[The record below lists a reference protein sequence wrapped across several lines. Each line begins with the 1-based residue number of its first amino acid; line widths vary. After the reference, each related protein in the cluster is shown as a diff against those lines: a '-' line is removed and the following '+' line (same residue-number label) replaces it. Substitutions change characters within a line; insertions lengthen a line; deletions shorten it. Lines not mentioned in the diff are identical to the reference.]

1 MIKDSVKQTGIVDL
15 VLSDEHGQV
24 KEKITVKNLV
34 VQTGRNFIAHRMASA
49 GNAVMSHMSIGTGTT
64 AAQLSDTTLQT
75 ETARVALTSTT
86 VSANTVQY
94 VATFPTGTPSSANAI
109 SEAAIFNNAAGGE
122 MLCRTV
128 FGVINKTTLDTLSIT
143 WTIVNN

>member
-1 MIKDSVKQTGIVDL
+1 MIKDSVKQTGLVDI
-15 VLSDEHGQV
+15 VLSDEHGHI
-24 KEKITVKNLV
+24 KEQFTVKNLV
-34 VQTGRNFIAHRMASA
+34 VQSGRSFIAHRMASA
-49 GNAVMSHMSIGTGTT
+49 GNAVMSHMAIGTGST
-64 AAQLSDTTLQT
+64 AAQLADTTLET

-94 VATFPTGTPSSANAI
+94 IATFPAGTPATANAI
-109 SEAAIFNNAAGGE
+109 SEAGIFNNTSGGE

-128 FGVINKTTLDTLSIT
+128 FGVINKSTLDTLSIT